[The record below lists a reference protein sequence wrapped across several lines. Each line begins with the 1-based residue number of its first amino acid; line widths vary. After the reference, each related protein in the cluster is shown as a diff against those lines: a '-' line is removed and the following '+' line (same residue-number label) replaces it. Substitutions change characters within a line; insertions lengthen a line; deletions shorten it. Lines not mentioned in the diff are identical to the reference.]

1 MQMKEKV
8 QRLIAIKQIVSEKKI
23 SSQEELLVLLNRK
36 GYQITQATLSRDLKY
51 LKVAKVPDLEK
62 GYRYVIPEAS
72 KIKQDEEL
80 PLEGFPLNRIIS
92 VEFSGQMAVMK
103 TRPGFA
109 NSIASVIDGYGIF
122 EVLGTIAGDDTILL
136 INRYGV
142 LKTDVAN
149 ALDLILPGLKSKIV

>member
-1 MQMKEKV
+1 MKT

-23 SSQEELLVLLNRK
+23 SSQDELLTLLNNQ

-51 LKVAKVPDLEK
+51 LKVAKVPDSEV
-62 GYRYVIPEAS
+62 GYRYVVPENGQ
-72 KIKQDEEL
+72 KNPEEQL
-80 PLEGFPLNRIIS
+80 TLEGFPMNRISSI
-92 VEFSGQMAVMK
+92 EFSGQMAVIK

-109 NSIASVIDGYGIF
+109 NSIASVIDSYGIF

-136 INRYGV
+136 INRDGV
-142 LKTDVAN
+142 SKTDVTN

>member
-1 MQMKEKV
+1 MKT

-23 SSQEELLVLLNRK
+23 SSQEELLTLLNRQ

-51 LKVAKVPDLEK
+51 LKVAKVPDSEI
-62 GYRYVIPEAS
+62 GYRYGIPES
-72 KIKQDEEL
+72 SQNKQDEEL
-80 PLEGFPLNRIIS
+80 TLEGFPMNRIVF
-92 VEFSGQMAVMK
+92 VEFSGQLAVIK

-109 NSIASVIDGYGIF
+109 NSIASVIDSYGIF

-136 INRYGV
+136 INRDGV
-142 LKTDVAN
+142 SKTDVVN